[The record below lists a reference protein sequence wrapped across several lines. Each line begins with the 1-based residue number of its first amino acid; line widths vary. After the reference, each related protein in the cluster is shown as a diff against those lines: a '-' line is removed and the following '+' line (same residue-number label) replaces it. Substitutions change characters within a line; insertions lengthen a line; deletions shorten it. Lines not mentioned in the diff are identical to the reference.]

1 MTSEGRSALTV
12 AAIAAVIVALGVA
25 GAMLTLGGSEAQRV
39 VALDPDPVPPAGGP
53 VVTSLGIEASPRPA
67 PGPLSAAVARARLE
81 VHGARQDDLDLGD
94 PRAPITITEYVD
106 LRCAECATVHR
117 DVLPKLIRREV
128 RTGRVH
134 LQLRQ
139 LPVLGGRS
147 ESLARA
153 AFAAARQN
161 RYWEF
166 VQLVYLRAG
175 SRKSGRS
182 EAPRRLAAGLG
193 LDVRRWQADTRRR
206 EWSIRLEAAFS
217 VATAAHLPALPV
229 FLVKAGHGPLTV
241 LVQPTSLADFERAI
255 AISSSPPLASFG
267 PSSNG

>member
-1 MTSEGRSALTV
+1 MTAEGRSALTV